1 MTTARPF
8 VCLVNLTELNPPVNG
23 GVSRIAQEVSR
34 LLIDAASER
43 LAPVFLVRW
52 AFAAQFEQWV
62 GRRAAVVP
70 AFTSLDARQTARA
83 LRPDLLISP
92 LFGMKPFTQPGLP
105 HVTQIPDTLACD
117 LPGLF
122 SDKERT
128 GRRKVYDALTAA
140 HTVVTISQFSREQL
154 AKHTALD
161 ASRIKVVYL
170 GADLPTAEHSAPPP
184 GFPARYVIYPAQFW
198 PHKRHDLLMRIMRL
212 VWQTDPDLR
221 LALPGKWP
229 PDARVALEDMQTK
242 LGVAPGQIVF
252 PGYLTDAQLA
262 AAYHHAEAMLFVSAY
277 EGFGMPVL
285 EAMRAGCPV
294 ICAPVGALPEIAGDA
309 ALTID
314 RDQAEAWAAA
324 LLTTLP
330 TRRNALIAAGQAQ
343 AAKFTWAAF
352 RASWKRVLADAGVP
366 FVEAGSGP
374 KPSDGSAPLS
384 ELERIRVRL
393 GLDWQ
398 GDRDALKSLPHLAVR
413 PSDVR
418 RMWMLRARLLRQAQA
433 FIAER

>member
-1 MTTARPF
+1 
-8 VCLVNLTELNPPVNG
+8 
-23 GVSRIAQEVSR
+23 
-34 LLIDAASER
+34 
-43 LAPVFLVRW
+43 
-52 AFAAQFEQWV
+52 
-62 GRRAAVVP
+62 
-70 AFTSLDARQTARA
+70 
-83 LRPDLLISP
+83 
-92 LFGMKPFTQPGLP
+92 
-105 HVTQIPDTLACD
+105 
-117 LPGLF
+117 
-122 SDKERT
+122 
-128 GRRKVYDALTAA
+128 
-140 HTVVTISQFSREQL
+140 
-154 AKHTALD
+154 
-161 ASRIKVVYL
+161 
-170 GADLPTAEHSAPPP
+170 
-184 GFPARYVIYPAQFW
+184 
-198 PHKRHDLLMRIMRL
+198 
-212 VWQTDPDLR
+212 
-221 LALPGKWP
+221 
-229 PDARVALEDMQTK
+229 
-242 LGVAPGQIVF
+242 
-252 PGYLTDAQLA
+252 
-262 AAYHHAEAMLFVSAY
+262 
-277 EGFGMPVL
+277 VL

-314 RDQAEAWAAA
+314 RDQAEAWAYA

-352 RASWKRVLADAGVP
+352 HAGWKRVLADAGVP

-374 KPSDGSAPLS
+374 KPPDGSAPLS